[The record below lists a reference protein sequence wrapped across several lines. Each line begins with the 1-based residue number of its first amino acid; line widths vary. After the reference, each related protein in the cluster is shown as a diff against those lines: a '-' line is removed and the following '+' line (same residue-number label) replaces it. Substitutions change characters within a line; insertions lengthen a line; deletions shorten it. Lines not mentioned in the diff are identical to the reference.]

1 MAGRRRKTGNRQKM
15 FLIAGVIVLII
26 VIALITTLTTVVKK
40 YSPSKEQTDYAS
52 FYHLDSED
60 DIMICVNHAV
70 LEQTGMLIDDEVY
83 LPFDVVREY
92 VNDRFFW
99 DGTEQIL
106 RYTLPEGIVN
116 VSGETAEYTVGK
128 DAQTAENTILHV
140 QEDQMY
146 LSLSFI
152 QQYTNIR
159 FEVFQNPNRVVISNE
174 WGTVDYTQVKRTTE
188 VREKGGIKSPV
199 LTEVERGDLVN
210 VVEEMDS
217 WSEICTED
225 GFVGYVKN
233 SALGGTQSVLYEDEY
248 TEPEF
253 SHISRDYTINMA
265 WHQVTN
271 QTANNQVSSVLAG
284 TKGVNVIS
292 PTWFYLNDNE
302 GGIAVLASSDY
313 VSYCHENGVEVW
325 ALVSNFENADVDT
338 TQVLNTT
345 SSRDTLVNNLI
356 AEAVRYNL
364 DGINVDFEMLDE
376 EAAPG
381 FLQFIRELSL
391 KCEGNDLVLS
401 VDNYSPASYNAF
413 YDCEEQAVFADYV
426 VLMAYDEHYNGSEE
440 GSVASLGFVTQGVT
454 DMLENVPADQLIL
467 GVPFYTRLWRLT
479 PDDSVEGGVAVTS
492 EALGMSEA
500 ESRVAANG
508 ATFQWLDDCGQ
519 YYAEYEYEGSTYKVW
534 IEDQNSIEKK
544 LEVMQSNSLAGAA
557 FWKLGYEK
565 NTVWDTIVK
574 FMN

>member
-210 VVEEMDS
+210 V
-217 WSEICTED
+217 WRRWIP
-225 GFVGYVKN
+225 GRR
-233 SALGGTQSVLYEDEY
+233 SVQ
-248 TEPEF
+248 
-253 SHISRDYTINMA
+253 RM
-265 WHQVTN
+265 
-271 QTANNQVSSVLAG
+271 VS
-284 TKGVNVIS
+284 
-292 PTWFYLNDNE
+292 
-302 GGIAVLASSDY
+302 
-313 VSYCHENGVEVW
+313 
-325 ALVSNFENADVDT
+325 
-338 TQVLNTT
+338 
-345 SSRDTLVNNLI
+345 
-356 AEAVRYNL
+356 
-364 DGINVDFEMLDE
+364 
-376 EAAPG
+376 
-381 FLQFIRELSL
+381 
-391 KCEGNDLVLS
+391 
-401 VDNYSPASYNAF
+401 
-413 YDCEEQAVFADYV
+413 
-426 VLMAYDEHYNGSEE
+426 
-440 GSVASLGFVTQGVT
+440 
-454 DMLENVPADQLIL
+454 
-467 GVPFYTRLWRLT
+467 
-479 PDDSVEGGVAVTS
+479 
-492 EALGMSEA
+492 
-500 ESRVAANG
+500 
-508 ATFQWLDDCGQ
+508 
-519 YYAEYEYEGSTYKVW
+519 
-534 IEDQNSIEKK
+534 
-544 LEVMQSNSLAGAA
+544 
-557 FWKLGYEK
+557 
-565 NTVWDTIVK
+565 
-574 FMN
+574 

>member
-1 MAGRRRKTGNRQKM
+1 
-15 FLIAGVIVLII
+15 
-26 VIALITTLTTVVKK
+26 
-40 YSPSKEQTDYAS
+40 
-52 FYHLDSED
+52 
-60 DIMICVNHAV
+60 
-70 LEQTGMLIDDEVY
+70 
-83 LPFDVVREY
+83 
-92 VNDRFFW
+92 
-99 DGTEQIL
+99 
-106 RYTLPEGIVN
+106 
-116 VSGETAEYTVGK
+116 
-128 DAQTAENTILHV
+128 
-140 QEDQMY
+140 
-146 LSLSFI
+146 
-152 QQYTNIR
+152 
-159 FEVFQNPNRVVISNE
+159 
-174 WGTVDYTQVKRTTE
+174 
-188 VREKGGIKSPV
+188 
-199 LTEVERGDLVN
+199 
-210 VVEEMDS
+210 
-217 WSEICTED
+217 
-225 GFVGYVKN
+225 
-233 SALGGTQSVLYEDEY
+233 
-248 TEPEF
+248 
-253 SHISRDYTINMA
+253 MA

-467 GVPFYTRLWRLT
+467 GIPFYTRLWKLT
-479 PDDSVEGGVAVTS
+479 PDDSAEGGVAVTS

-544 LEVMQSNSLAGAA
+544 LEVMQSNGLAGAA
-557 FWKLGYEK
+557 FWKVGYEK

>member
-391 KCEGNDLVLS
+391 K
-401 VDNYSPASYNAF
+401 
-413 YDCEEQAVFADYV
+413 
-426 VLMAYDEHYNGSEE
+426 
-440 GSVASLGFVTQGVT
+440 
-454 DMLENVPADQLIL
+454 
-467 GVPFYTRLWRLT
+467 
-479 PDDSVEGGVAVTS
+479 
-492 EALGMSEA
+492 
-500 ESRVAANG
+500 
-508 ATFQWLDDCGQ
+508 
-519 YYAEYEYEGSTYKVW
+519 
-534 IEDQNSIEKK
+534 
-544 LEVMQSNSLAGAA
+544 
-557 FWKLGYEK
+557 
-565 NTVWDTIVK
+565 
-574 FMN
+574 